1 VVRDVFVAIVYPNI
15 ICNSNGEKVPE
26 EEKTKEVDLND
37 LFPGKSYDL
46 NRLFPDEET
55 RRLLYEV
62 KRNKKDIERFIK
74 NLDKE

>member
-1 VVRDVFVAIVYPNI
+1 MEENDEKPL
-15 ICNSNGEKVPE
+15 EKVSE

-62 KRNKKDIERFIK
+62 KRNKKDIERLIK
-74 NLDKE
+74 NFDKE

>member
-1 VVRDVFVAIVYPNI
+1 ME
-15 ICNSNGEKVPE
+15 EKDE
-26 EEKTKEVDLND
+26 EPLDKVSEEDKTKEIDLNG

-62 KRNKKDIERFIK
+62 KRNKKDIERLIK
-74 NLDKE
+74 NLDREEN